1 MEMLVWI
8 IPVKSVFLPN
18 NVINNL
24 AHKEQ
29 KEIFLRK
36 YISRHVNQILK
47 ATFFLGSIEQYFYD
61 VQ

>member
-47 ATFFLGSIEQYFYD
+47 ATFF
-61 VQ
+61 